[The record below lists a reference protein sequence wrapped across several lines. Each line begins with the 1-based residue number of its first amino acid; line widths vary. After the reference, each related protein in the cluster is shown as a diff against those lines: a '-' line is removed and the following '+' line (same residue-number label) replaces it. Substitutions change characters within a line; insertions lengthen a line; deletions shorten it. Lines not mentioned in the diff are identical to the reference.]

1 MAGVYIKGM
10 EMPGSCEEC
19 RFWDGQNN
27 GCPIVHM
34 ITLRRT
40 HQKKPD
46 WCPLVEVPDHG
57 DLIANKDVI
66 GMEKLKFLLNG
77 CDISFIAEVPEDI
90 TLKQLLKQCDKIEPD
105 WCACGICSLSEA
117 WFNEDE
123 PVEIMIDYDTIKKC
137 NEAVTCKIKEE
148 V

>member
-1 MAGVYIKGM
+1 MAGVYVKGM
-10 EMPGSCEEC
+10 KMPECCEDC

-57 DLIANKDVI
+57 DLVDIDNVLEDFA
-66 GMEKLKFLLNG
+66 ELN
-77 CDISFIAEVPEDI
+77 
-90 TLKQLLKQCDKIEPD
+90 
-105 WCACGICSLSEA
+105 
-117 WFNEDE
+117 
-123 PVEIMIDYDTIKKC
+123 DYDFALRGYVVIQT
-137 NEAVTCKIKEE
+137 ERSEE
-148 V
+148 WTT